1 VRNSRS
7 ASQPS
12 ELAREILDYLV
23 EHPDAQDSL
32 EGILEWWL
40 LEQQIKYWEA
50 RVREALGDLVAQKLL
65 VERAGGDGR
74 IHYRLNRRRA
84 AQIRALLGRKPE

>member
-1 VRNSRS
+1 MRNSRS